1 MHDINAS
8 SPDRPPSGD
17 SVIVVLLVALG
28 LVAVFVAAVSA
39 FALWWPTFVG
49 D

>member
-1 MHDINAS
+1 MTFDYS
-8 SPDRPPSGD
+8 DPKPPPSGD
-17 SVIVVLLVALG
+17 SLIVVMLVALG

-39 FALWWPTFVG
+39 FCIYWPTFVG

>member
-1 MHDINAS
+1 MHDINYT
-8 SPDRPPSGD
+8 SPDKPPSGD

-28 LVAVFVAAVSA
+28 LVAVLVAAAAA
-39 FALWWPTFVG
+39 FSIWWPTFVG